1 MKLTTSTS
9 LGSALCYL
17 PVSSV
22 YGVRDL
28 PDGFGRLIISEQVY
42 TRERADRQEEKK
54 KFRRE
59 KSVETQVTGEQG
71 VMLCIVSSLSEG
83 T

>member
-28 PDGFGRLIISEQVY
+28 PDGFGRLIMSEQVY
-42 TRERADRQEEKK
+42 TRERADRQEEKNSDEK
-54 KFRRE
+54 KN
-59 KSVETQVTGEQG
+59 VETQVTGEER